1 MCTYLT
7 DTLTVSG
14 SAKGTEGWSP
24 LARAVVSFDHP
35 QHAPHEHTLNI
46 DLTAPEGGARRV
58 ALELSAASARELAE
72 TILAMLG
79 SPEVTRLE
87 A

>member
-7 DTLTVSG
+7 DTLAVSG

-24 LARAVVSFDHP
+24 LSQAVVYFDHP
-35 QHAPHEHTLNI
+35 VHAPHEHTLNI

-58 ALELSAASARELAE
+58 AVELSARSARALAE
-72 TILAMLG
+72 TILAMLE
-79 SPEVTRLE
+79 SPEVRQLE
-87 A
+87 R